1 MNTDFASDDTGLT
14 LRPTS
19 RGKIIGKSDPL
30 QHLFGSVDRV
40 ARANCT
46 VLVTGPVLVGSF
58 LPVRPTTPAIATFA
72 LSATAI
78 AYIYFVAPRI
88 VVAED
93 AIRVQNSWREH
104 VVPWG
109 ALVDIETRFNLTLVT
124 PEGRVH
130 VQAAPS
136 PGGLTAMRSRPDQDR
151 ATTRATGRADTCMP
165 TNDPLGSLVND
176 HDSADAPWTAYRKPP
191 SSSGPSRSATGS
203 RNPSPSPAS
212 GHHRP
217 PGFSSVG
224 RPDTT
229 STRWFRSGRSRC
241 SGRVQTW
248 PCRRVTSKP
257 SADNPAPRAAF
268 WWKQ

>member
-1 MNTDFASDDTGLT
+1 MASRWLPEGPIRVRPRTGWSFL
-14 LRPTS
+14 
-19 RGKIIGKSDPL
+19 
-30 QHLFGSVDRV
+30 
-40 ARANCT
+40 ACT

-136 PGGLTAMRSRPDQDR
+136 PGGLTAMRSRPDHDR
-151 ATTRATGRADTCMP
+151 ATTRATGRAGGAARPGD
-165 TNDPLGSLVND
+165 L
-176 HDSADAPWTAYRKPP
+176 P
-191 SSSGPSRSATGS
+191 SSLSGALAAVIRGHWQDLVESGAIDPGQRVET
-203 RNPSPSPAS
+203 SP
-212 GHHRP
+212 
-217 PGFSSVG
+217 
-224 RPDTT
+224 
-229 STRWFRSGRSRC
+229 
-241 SGRVQTW
+241 
-248 PCRRVTSKP
+248 RVTHLALSIGG
-257 SADNPAPRAAF
+257 PALGLVLWLLA
-268 WWKQ
+268 